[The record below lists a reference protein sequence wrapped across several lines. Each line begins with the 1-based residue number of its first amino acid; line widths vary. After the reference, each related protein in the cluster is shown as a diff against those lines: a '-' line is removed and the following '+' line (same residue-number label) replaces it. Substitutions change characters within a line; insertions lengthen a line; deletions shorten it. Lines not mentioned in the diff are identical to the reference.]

1 MKTWRIDGVPL
12 ALDEDV
18 QLLSSLVAAILHIDG
33 NHIDNLQIIRKSLDA
48 RRNRPPR
55 FIYNLS
61 FTREEDWSPPANLP
75 AGVKISNV
83 PAEPEPAAFS
93 FSFPAGKQVVV
104 VGCGPAGLF
113 AALFLALH
121 DCPVLLL
128 ERGGPVEERHGDVQS
143 FWTRGILL
151 PESNVYFGEG
161 GAGTFSDGKLTSRVR
176 NPYTVWVKKIL
187 VEMGAAPEILTDA
200 KPHIGSDRLRKVLI
214 NLRKHLLSMGC
225 QVRFHA
231 KMTDLII
238 HNNHLEGIVVNGVEE
253 IKSDQ
258 LVLAIG
264 QSSEETY
271 RLLADRGVELGSK
284 AFAMGLRVE
293 HPQEHIN
300 RIQYGRWMGNSA
312 LPPAD
317 YTLTA
322 RLRELN
328 RSVYSFCMCP
338 GGQVIGSSSRDGGIV
353 TNGMSL
359 AARQGSYAN
368 SAIVVNV
375 HPEDYDDY
383 GPPGLSGLAFRRSW
397 EERAFTAGGGNY
409 RAPAQGL
416 INFLDD
422 RDSPE
427 TGATTFLPGVTAV
440 TLKSLLPDYVYDS
453 LRTGIRHFQQAMPGF
468 ITAEANLIGVETR
481 TSSPVRITRG
491 EDGQS
496 ARVRGIY
503 PCGEGAGYA
512 GGIISSALDGIRAAL
527 NILNQL

>member
-1 MKTWRIDGVPL
+1 M
-12 ALDEDV
+12 
-18 QLLSSLVAAILHIDG
+18 
-33 NHIDNLQIIRKSLDA
+33 
-48 RRNRPPR
+48 
-55 FIYNLS
+55 
-61 FTREEDWSPPANLP
+61 
-75 AGVKISNV
+75 
-83 PAEPEPAAFS
+83 
-93 FSFPAGKQVVV
+93 
-104 VGCGPAGLF
+104 
-113 AALFLALH
+113 
-121 DCPVLLL
+121 
-128 ERGGPVEERHGDVQS
+128 
-143 FWTRGILL
+143 
-151 PESNVYFGEG
+151 
-161 GAGTFSDGKLTSRVR
+161 
-176 NPYTVWVKKIL
+176 
-187 VEMGAAPEILTDA
+187 
-200 KPHIGSDRLRKVLI
+200 
-214 NLRKHLLSMGC
+214 
-225 QVRFHA
+225 
-231 KMTDLII
+231 
-238 HNNHLEGIVVNGVEE
+238 
-253 IKSDQ
+253 
-258 LVLAIG
+258 
-264 QSSEETY
+264 
-271 RLLADRGVELGSK
+271 
-284 AFAMGLRVE
+284 
-293 HPQEHIN
+293 
-300 RIQYGRWMGNSA
+300 
-312 LPPAD
+312 
-317 YTLTA
+317 
-322 RLRELN
+322 
-328 RSVYSFCMCP
+328 
-338 GGQVIGSSSRDGGIV
+338 

-359 AARQGSYAN
+359 SARKGSYAN

-416 INFLDD
+416 TNFLDD